1 VENSRKRGQ
10 KVVFIADDDEDD
22 RLFLTEALLKVDAD
36 TQIVE
41 AENGVEL
48 INLLESTDTDPTL
61 IVLDMNMPLMNGL
74 ETFEA
79 IKSIPNI
86 PAIPTVMLSTSSDKL
101 FVKKAMESGLSDYF
115 VKPYSVQ
122 GFFNL
127 ATALKLK
134 YIA

>member
-1 VENSRKRGQ
+1 MGNSKGKGQ

-22 RLFLTEALLKVDAD
+22 RLFLTEALLKVDAG
-36 TQIVE
+36 TRIVE

-48 INLLESTDTDPTL
+48 INLLEEADIDPSL
-61 IVLDMNMPLMNGL
+61 IVLDMNMPLLNGL

-79 IKSIPNI
+79 IKAIPNI
-86 PAIPTVMLSTSSDKL
+86 PAIPTVMLSTSSDKV
-101 FVKKAMESGLSDYF
+101 FAKKALDSGLSDYY

-127 ATALKLK
+127 AAALKLK
-134 YIA
+134 YIG

>member
-1 VENSRKRGQ
+1 MENSREREQ
-10 KVVFIADDDEDD
+10 KLVFIADDDEDD

-36 TQIVE
+36 TIIVE

-48 INLLESTDTDPTL
+48 INLLENTHIYPTL

-79 IKSIPNI
+79 IRLK
-86 PAIPTVMLSTSSDKL
+86 AIPTVMLSTSSDKT
-101 FVKKAMESGLSDYF
+101 FVEKVLDSGFSGYYA
-115 VKPYSVQ
+115 KPCSVQ
-122 GFFNL
+122 GFINL
-127 ATALKLK
+127 ATALKLT